1 MRLYRTTVNGIIM
14 NNDHHH
20 HHQEPTPQLGVSL
33 MGMSVAERLGGVL
46 VLLALLWSIVG
57 WAMGGGE

>member
-1 MRLYRTTVNGIIM
+1 M
-14 NNDHHH
+14 NNHSHHH
-20 HHQEPTPQLGVSL
+20 NHHQEESTPPIGISL

-46 VLLALLWSIVG
+46 ALLGLLWTIVG

>member
-1 MRLYRTTVNGIIM
+1 M
-14 NNDHHH
+14 NNDHHHH

>member
-1 MRLYRTTVNGIIM
+1 MKNH
-14 NNDHHH
+14 NHQ
-20 HHQEPTPQLGVSL
+20 QEPVSPLGISL

-46 VLLALLWSIVG
+46 VLLGVLWAIVG